1 MLRRKLSKTMLTF
14 MICLISCSVGSME
27 FSEFPSL
34 RDDTSND
41 FSMQSFAESFQIEA
55 FLASLS
61 TKTIRPSAIRR
72 SQSDEEPGGQP
83 VAFASQDSPLG
94 VLHLSPLL
102 RT

>member
-41 FSMQSFAESFQIEA
+41 FSVQSFAESFQIEA
-55 FLASLS
+55 FLTSLS
-61 TKTIRPSAIRR
+61 TKAIQAGALR
-72 SQSDEEPGGQP
+72 SSQLDEEPGVQ
-83 VAFASQDSPLG
+83 AISLASQRSPLG
-94 VLHLSPLL
+94 LLHLSPLL